1 MMQFQTN
8 QILKVGLQNAGNIAC
23 GRPVEGHH
31 LLAGDPVG
39 LELSPLRLEGVLQ
52 GLVVD
57 DVDALDFQVDSRIW
71 TKVLKS
77 IKDSK
82 VVGFLLFKTTS

>member
-1 MMQFQTN
+1 M
-8 QILKVGLQNAGNIAC
+8 
-23 GRPVEGHH
+23 EGHH

-52 GLVVD
+52 GLVED

-82 VVGFLLFKTTS
+82 VVGFLLFKTTSEKLPCMMSLKVSFREKRT